1 MLVNVYNAR
10 LLMGD
15 VINFSKIQFWL
26 LQYWENIKKKP
37 MHYAQLAEFND
48 GKVFVS
54 KVK

>member
-1 MLVNVYNAR
+1 MTVNVYNAG

-15 VINFSKIQFWL
+15 VINSNKIQFWF
-26 LQYWENIKKKP
+26 LQYWEKIKEKP

-54 KVK
+54 S